1 MKPGRRLPNCKR
13 TPKPCGVLNDV
24 RIHYYRALGRAELVK
39 IHRDP
44 LKTAENDLLTTQ
56 EMVNLG
62 QANQADLHLSKAAL
76 QQARLDL
83 QMAKNDYRATL
94 AQLAAVVGADLGDAS
109 VAGSIEGE
117 IQVIDFETALARLLD
132 ESPELAMA
140 QAEVKADE
148 ITVKNQLRVPS
159 QRPAT
164 EASFRRGFS

>member
-1 MKPGRRLPNCKR
+1 MTAGKLRLSRQKYEAR
-13 TPKPCGVLNDV
+13 AKVAELQEDAQALRVLNDV

-140 QAEVKADE
+140 QRK
-148 ITVKNQLRVPS
+148 
-159 QRPAT
+159 
-164 EASFRRGFS
+164 